1 MHCLYCGNELGLLR
15 GLTNGEFCSRE
26 HRQRYKK
33 LTMLALGR
41 LIGSESRDASAESE
55 LEAEPV
61 PIVEIRPAVPTPGF
75 VNPADELLAMSGGS
89 RIPWPQPISAKVGL
103 LRYRSCRLPDSFIPA
118 PAWKPCFLEESPS
131 FFPLPR
137 PSPQPA
143 PEAARIVPV
152 PSHACALGVWSSN
165 LAALSLPPTTVPILA
180 SAGCWAPSRSIP
192 RSAPLPFVRDERS
205 VCPLLLATPSLAI
218 PRLEVVV
225 ERSALTS
232 TAPMT
237 VAMAVAPQVVFAK
250 AKPVAARPLE
260 VRAAP
265 LHRGRR
271 QADEVL
277 SGTAPSQSHKPC
289 LEPRVLSVDVR
300 PDAAA
305 RKPMQGADWS
315 FTPAAPH
322 LAAAACPLPA
332 NGTSLGAARLQAPSP
347 SAARGLAA
355 GSREPQRLDFSVPGL
370 RLLGLGELA
379 PRLALKRVDALRHEV
394 GGLDV
399 APSPVSGGETPAPMG
414 NSMLPALASLFRYG
428 KPVQKVSPMPLAGE
442 GLAAQDRPARPLA
455 YSTLALRPPRP
466 VVLNGNALHIVE
478 TFEYVRPLEAPPFE
492 LLQSLV
498 HIWRSAPAYVRY
510 AAVAASVML
519 LLWAALPGSGV
530 GGAVGSQWGRLQAG
544 IQDRASVELSENFQD
559 GMPEWEGKGD
569 WSRSWRIEKAGYVV
583 PGRQAIYQPSMKM
596 ESYRMDFLVQIERQ
610 GVGWVYRATD
620 QGNYYAA
627 KLTIARP
634 GPLPLLQLVRYPVIG
649 GKAGPR
655 VELPIRV
662 LLHNDTPY
670 RVELLANGG
679 DYSTSIEGQ
688 LVDFWHDER
697 LKVGGVGFFTDKGDM
712 ARIYWMKLS
721 QKDDFVGRV
730 CAYFYPNPIETRSSK
745 RSR

>member
-15 GLTNGEFCSRE
+15 ELTDGEFCSRE

-33 LTMLALGR
+33 LTKLAMGR
-41 LIGSESRDASAESE
+41 LLDPESSDALAETE
-55 LEAEPV
+55 LEAKPES
-61 PIVEIRPAVPTPGF
+61 IVEIRPSVPTPGF
-75 VNPADELLAMSGGS
+75 QNPADELLALSGGS
-89 RIPWPQPISAKVGL
+89 RIPWPQPIPAKVGL
-103 LRYRSCRLPDSFIPA
+103 LRHRSCRLPDSFIPV
-118 PAWKPCFLEESPS
+118 PAWKPRFLEESPS
-131 FFPLPR
+131 FRPLPR

-143 PEAARIVPV
+143 PDAARMVPV
-152 PSHACALGVWSSN
+152 PAHAFVPAVSASN
-165 LAALSLPPTTVPILA
+165 LAALSLPPTTAPNLA
-180 SAGCWAPSRSIP
+180 SAGRWAPSRLIP
-192 RSAPLPFVRDERS
+192 RAAQLPFARDERS
-205 VCPLLLATPSLAI
+205 VRPLLPGTPSVAM
-218 PRLEVVV
+218 PRLEVEV

-232 TAPMT
+232 TAPM
-237 VAMAVAPQVVFAK
+237 AVAQP
-250 AKPVAARPLE
+250 AAS
-260 VRAAP
+260 AF
-265 LHRGRR
+265 
-271 QADEVL
+271 
-277 SGTAPSQSHKPC
+277 QSHTAC
-289 LEPRVLSVDVR
+289 LEPRVLSVDVQ
-300 PDAAA
+300 PDVAAG
-305 RKPMQGADWS
+305 RPMQGADWS

-322 LAAAACPLPA
+322 LTAAVCPLPA
-332 NGTSLGAARLQAPSP
+332 NGASLGAAWLQAPSLG
-347 SAARGLAA
+347 AAGGLAVRN
-355 GSREPQRLDFSVPGL
+355 REPQRLDFSVPGL
-370 RLLGLGELA
+370 RLPGLGTLA
-379 PRLALKRVDALRHEV
+379 PRLALRRVDALKHDM

-399 APSPVSGGETPAPMG
+399 APCPVSSGEALAPMG

-428 KPVQKVSPMPLAGE
+428 KPVQRISPMPLASD

-455 YSTLALRPPRP
+455 YATLPLRPPQP

-478 TFEYVRPLEAPPFE
+478 TFEYVRPLEAPPIE

-498 HIWRSAPAYVRY
+498 HLWQGAPGYVRY

-519 LLWAALPGSGV
+519 LFWAALPGSGL
-530 GGAVGSQWGRLQAG
+530 GGTVGSQWGRVQAG
-544 IQDRASVELSENFQD
+544 IQDRASVELSQDFQD

-583 PGRQAIYQPSMKM
+583 PGRQAIYQPSLNMA
-596 ESYRMDFLVQIERQ
+596 SYRMEFLVQIEKQ

-627 KLTIARP
+627 KLTVARP
-634 GPLPLLQLVRYPVIG
+634 GPLPLLQLVRYPVID

-655 VELPIRV
+655 VEIPIRV

-697 LKVGGVGFFTDKGDM
+697 LKVGGVGFFTENGDL

-730 CAYFYPNPIETRSSK
+730 CAYFYPNPIQTRSSK